1 MWAGLASIRAAYRVL
16 LVFYPQDLRQQF
28 GEEMA
33 QVFAEQIS
41 AEWNRHRVAGIAR
54 VGLNAVWEVIT
65 VAMPLQLKRRFA
77 MRGQTLTATVA
88 IVLGALETAGG
99 IQELVY
105 QGIFNSRTYPLVA
118 GTLGTVA
125 GMLLL
130 AAGIAFL
137 VRSGLAGVLA
147 SAAAYVSV
155 PVFIQIGIVTRIAG
169 WPITMAGIL
178 FPLLLFFFSRSL
190 GKSGDRS
197 PALSE

>member
-1 MWAGLASIRAAYRVL
+1 MLAGFASIRAAYRVL

-41 AEWNRHRVAGIAR
+41 GEWNRHSATGIAR
-54 VGLNAVWEVIT
+54 VGLRAVWEVIS

-77 MRGQTLTATVA
+77 MRGQTLIATVA

-99 IQELVY
+99 VQELVY

-125 GMLLL
+125 GILLL

-137 VRSGLAGVLA
+137 VRSGLAVVLA
-147 SAAAYVSV
+147 SAAAYVAV

-178 FPLLLFFFSRSL
+178 FPLLLFFFSRNL
-190 GKSGDRS
+190 GRSGDHS